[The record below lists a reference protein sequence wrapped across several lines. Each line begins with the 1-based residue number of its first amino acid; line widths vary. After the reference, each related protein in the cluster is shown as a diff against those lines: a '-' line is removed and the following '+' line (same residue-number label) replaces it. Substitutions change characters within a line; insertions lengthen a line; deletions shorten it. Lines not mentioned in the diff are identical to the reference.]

1 MNTQPSAFPQRTPFL
16 YTIKI
21 YMTHHITKTGNVNK
35 TKLGLKKKE
44 EEGKESKVNIYIQN
58 MYNSKYVC
66 K

>member
-35 TKLGLKKKE
+35 TKLGLKKKRGQRIK
-44 EEGKESKVNIYIQN
+44 GKYIYT
-58 MYNSKYVC
+58 KYVQF
-66 K
+66 KISL

>member
-35 TKLGLKKKE
+35 TKLGLKKK
-44 EEGKESKVNIYIQN
+44 KKKKRAKNQR
-58 MYNSKYVC
+58 
-66 K
+66 

>member
-44 EEGKESKVNIYIQN
+44 GKESKVNIYIQN
-58 MYNSKYVC
+58 MYNSK
-66 K
+66 